1 MTQGSEGLIPI
12 FKVSL
17 YEKVERSSIK
27 DKMTRM
33 MIPKVFIE
41 IGVYLLLHLI
51 YGIMVS
57 KKVFYL

>member
-17 YEKVERSSIK
+17 YEKVERRSIK
-27 DKMTRM
+27 DKMTRIT
-33 MIPKVFIE
+33 IPKVYFE
-41 IGVYLLLHLI
+41 KGVYLLLHLI

-57 KKVFYL
+57 KKDFY